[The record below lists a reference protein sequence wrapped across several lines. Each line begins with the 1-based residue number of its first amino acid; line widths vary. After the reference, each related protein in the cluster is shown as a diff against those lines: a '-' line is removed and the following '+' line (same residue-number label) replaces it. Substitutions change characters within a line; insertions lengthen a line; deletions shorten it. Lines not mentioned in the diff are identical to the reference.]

1 MYIPLG
7 SYGSNPIV
15 VLNTKRTVDLPKVAV
30 VTHFEKAFAKFI
42 NEISILKKYRNKGIG
57 KKILE
62 EQLEENYEKGIRTI
76 LRCLKRILLKSY
88 MNN

>member
-42 NEISILKKYRNKGIG
+42 NEISILKKISK
-57 KKILE
+57 
-62 EQLEENYEKGIRTI
+62 
-76 LRCLKRILLKSY
+76 
-88 MNN
+88 